1 MLNYFFKIK
10 QKNFDLVLLLIIGG
24 FYSLGMFLS
33 NTFVNIYL
41 WRQSHDLMI
50 ISIYNISIYIFQ
62 LITFI
67 LAGRIA
73 KNIDRI
79 VVLRMGVI
87 ILSLFFLTVLILGT
101 SAAKYYILLGSI
113 LGVGYGFYWL
123 AFNVLTFEITEP
135 ETRDFFNGFMGS
147 LQSFGGMIG
156 PFIAGVIIANMITNK
171 GYMTIFSMSLLLFL
185 LAVLCSFFLKRRK
198 ADGKYELL
206 FIIKRLSIDQN

>member
-135 ETRDFFNGFMGS
+135 ETRDFFNGFLGV
-147 LQSFGGMIG
+147 LQSVAGMIG
-156 PFIAGVIIANMITNK
+156 PLLAGFIIAKMAANT
-171 GYMTIFSMSLLLFL
+171 GYTIIFLSSFILFIG
-185 LAVLCSFFLKRRK
+185 AIVLSFF
-198 ADGKYELL
+198 
-206 FIIKRLSIDQN
+206 